1 MAARSLLL
9 PLSLLL
15 TVLSAV
21 LPGRSA
27 SAAPLPGTQ
36 VQIIP
41 LASGLSFPIGATH
54 AGDGSGR
61 LFLVEQ
67 LGTIRIWNGTQ
78 LLATPFLNLSSLVG
92 PCPDP
97 VNGCGERG
105 LLGLAFHPEYETNG
119 FFYVFYTRN
128 SALSSEDGDIVV
140 ARYQNPEPADNV
152 AAPGSGTVLLT
163 IEHTAAGNH
172 NGGQIAFGPDGYLYL
187 GTGDGGGG
195 GDPNDNAL
203 NIDSRLGKILRI
215 DVDGDD
221 FPGDATRN
229 YAIPPTNPF
238 AGGTPGADEIW
249 AIGLRNPWRF
259 GFDRL
264 TGDLFIGDVGQ
275 NDWEEVNLQRASST
289 GGENY
294 GWDVLEGRH
303 CHENVPAG
311 SCNTFLNGGSDLPIL
326 EYNHVDPVVN
336 QPIHCSV
343 TGGFV
348 SRSLPSHSLFGDYI
362 YADICSG
369 YIWRGTETSPGAW
382 TSQRIFDT
390 SLSISSFGESESGRL
405 YVVNIGGNLHWLAPY
420 TFGDVPPTHWAWP
433 FVEAIYGA
441 EITAGC
447 SAGSP
452 PGFCPGNPVTRAQMA
467 VFLLKAIHGSS
478 YQPPPA
484 QGGVFDDVQ
493 PGDFAADWIE
503 QLFAEG
509 ITGGCQTS
517 PRRYC
522 PSDSVSRAEMA
533 IFLLRARHGAAYTPP
548 ATTSS
553 FADVPNNHFAQD
565 WIEQL
570 HAEGLTGG
578 CGTNPL
584 RYCPDNPVL
593 RAEMAAFLAQTLSLP
608 LP

>member
-15 TVLSAV
+15 IVLSSVPAF
-21 LPGRSA
+21 
-27 SAAPLPGTQ
+27 AAPVPGTQ

-41 LASGLSFPIGATH
+41 LASGLSFPVGATP
-54 AGDGSGR
+54 AGDGSNR
-61 LFLVEQ
+61 LFVVEQ
-67 LGTIRIWNGTQ
+67 LGTIRIWNGSQ

-105 LLGLAFHPEYETNG
+105 LLGLAFHPAYETNG

-152 AAPGSGTVLLT
+152 ANPGSGTVLLT

-172 NGGQIAFGPDGYLYL
+172 NGGQIAFGPDGHLYI

-195 GDPNDNAL
+195 GDPFENAQNPGSL
-203 NIDSRLGKILRI
+203 LGKILRL
-215 DVDGDD
+215 DV
-221 FPGDATRN
+221 
-229 YAIPPTNPF
+229 
-238 AGGTPGADEIW
+238 AGGGSEIW
-249 AIGLRNPWRF
+249 AVGLRNPWRF
-259 GFDRL
+259 SFDRL
-264 TGDLFIGDVGQ
+264 TGDLYIGDVGQ
-275 NDWEEVNLQRASST
+275 NEWEEVNRQSASST

-303 CHENVPAG
+303 CFEDAPSGA
-311 SCNTFLNGGSDLPIL
+311 CDDFLNGGSDLPIL
-326 EYNHVDPVVN
+326 EYNRTAPS
-336 QPIHCSV
+336 PGHCSV
-343 TGGFV
+343 TGGYVF
-348 SRSLPSHSLFGDYI
+348 RNLPAHSLFGQYI
-362 YADICSG
+362 YGDFCSG
-369 YIWRGTETSPGAW
+369 HIWRAFEQSPGNWA
-382 TSQRIFDT
+382 SPLVLDT
-390 SLSISSFGESESGRL
+390 PFGLSSFGEGETGRL
-405 YVVNIGGNLHWLAPY
+405 YVLYLGGNLQWLAPY
-420 TFGDVPPTHWAWP
+420 TFGDVPPTHWAWS

-447 SAGSP
+447 AAGSP
-452 PGFCPGNPVTRAQMA
+452 PSFCPGNPVTRAQMA
-467 VFLLKAIHGSS
+467 IFLLKAIHGPA

-484 QGGVFDDVQ
+484 QGNVFDDVQ
-493 PGDFAADWIE
+493 PGDFAADWVE

-517 PRRYC
+517 PPRYC
-522 PSDSVSRAEMA
+522 PNDSVSRAEMA
-533 IFLLRARHGAAYTPP
+533 IFLLRTRHGAAYTPP
-548 ATTSS
+548 ATASS
-553 FADVPNNHFAQD
+553 FTDVPNDHFAQD

-570 HAEGLTGG
+570 AKEGLTGG
-578 CGTNPL
+578 CGTNPP
-584 RYCPDNPVL
+584 RYCPDNPVQ